1 MTLKRLTV
9 FCGSGVGADPAYR
22 QSAVMLGKA
31 MADREIE
38 LVYGGAQIG
47 IMGAVADA
55 VLAAQGKV
63 IGVIPKFLSGKEIAH
78 AGLTEMIVVNTMH
91 ERKALMNQLCDGFI
105 TLPGGFGT
113 MEELFEVLTWAQ
125 LGLHSKP
132 VALLNVN
139 GYYDQLIAM
148 VSTMLKRDFIKQENQ
163 TMFLVSDNIEDL
175 LEMMENYVPPA
186 VPQWITEETT

>member
-9 FCGSGVGADPAYR
+9 FCGSGVGTDPAYKE
-22 QSAVMLGKA
+22 SAIALGKA
-31 MADREIE
+31 MVNRGIE

-55 VLAAQGKV
+55 VLASHGRA

-78 AGLTEMIVVNTMH
+78 SNLTEMIVVTTMH

-125 LGLHSKP
+125 LGLHRKP

-139 GYYDQLIAM
+139 GYYDQLIVM
-148 VSTMLKRDFIKQENQ
+148 VSTMLEKDFIKPENQ
-163 TMFLVSDNIEDL
+163 SMFLVSDNIDDL
-175 LEMMENYVPPA
+175 LTKMEAYIPPT

>member
-1 MTLKRLTV
+1 M
-9 FCGSGVGADPAYR
+9 FCGSGVGTDQAYKE
-22 QSAVMLGKA
+22 SAIALGRA
-31 MADREIE
+31 MVNRNIE

-55 VLAAQGKV
+55 VLAAKGKV
-63 IGVIPKFLSGKEIAH
+63 TGVIPKFLSGKEIAH
-78 AGLTEMIVVNTMH
+78 SGLTQMLVVTTMH
-91 ERKALMNQLCDGFI
+91 ERKALMNNLCDGFI

-125 LGLHSKP
+125 LGLHRKP

-148 VSTMLKRDFIKQENQ
+148 VSTMLERDFIKPENQ
-163 TMFLVSDNIEDL
+163 TMFIVSDNIDDL
-175 LEMMENYVPPA
+175 LEKMEHYIPPA